1 MGEFGPPG
9 ATGPPG
15 VPGPEGP
22 PGEDGQ
28 RGPPGL
34 QGLRVSL
41 YVGFNSVG
49 LRYFTKY
56 FTKHFHREK
65 WAQEDFQV
73 WTDIQDQK
81 DKWENQGKLDRLDH
95 QVILV
100 STFHLLKNILNNK

>member
-41 YVGFNSVG
+41 YIGFHFI
-49 LRYFTKY
+49 RIYTFTEP
-56 FTKHFHREK
+56 FHREK
-65 WAQEDFQV
+65 WVHEDFQV
-73 WTDIQDQK
+73 STDIQDQK

-100 STFHLLKNILNNK
+100 STFHRLKNILNNK

>member
-41 YVGFNSVG
+41 YIG
-49 LRYFTKY
+49 
-56 FTKHFHREK
+56 
-65 WAQEDFQV
+65 
-73 WTDIQDQK
+73 
-81 DKWENQGKLDRLDH
+81 
-95 QVILV
+95 
-100 STFHLLKNILNNK
+100 FHLARVDIFYYKL

>member
-49 LRYFTKY
+49 L
-56 FTKHFHREK
+56 
-65 WAQEDFQV
+65 
-73 WTDIQDQK
+73 DIFYQ
-81 DKWENQGKLDRLDH
+81 
-95 QVILV
+95 
-100 STFHLLKNILNNK
+100 TFS